1 MRMIIEKMFVKE
13 VFAAFMDLEKPYDSR
28 LGGHVGCIE
37 GLLCG
42 LKVKKWNESILQR
55 CQCIC

>member
-1 MRMIIEKMFVKE
+1 MKKMLVKE
-13 VFAAFMDLEKPYDSR
+13 KKVYAAFMDLEKPCDSR

-37 GLLCG
+37 GLWYG

-55 CQCIC
+55 CQWIC